1 MKHMFAPHATDSTP
15 TPTAKTYAP
24 NRFGWCC
31 HTPRRGA
38 LRAPGGRLLREDEEA
53 AVPMNGTFHERLG
66 HVSTKGGPLLVT
78 DLEVAKEWAGA
89 LGDDAEYERAC
100 ELFEANPAAP
110 GGQVEVASVLGATAV
125 IWDMPTGTADVWR
138 REPDFL
144 VVARSWLDDSDRRA
158 EFLASLPPEN
168 PVLLGGFKL
177 NSGWAVIMWAA
188 DSGEDPRGR
197 ARRWPLH

>member
-1 MKHMFAPHATDSTP
+1 MSSTP
-15 TPTAKTYAP
+15 RKPQPRSAFSAAGTAKQIP
-24 NRFGWCC
+24 
-31 HTPRRGA
+31 
-38 LRAPGGRLLREDEEA
+38 
-53 AVPMNGTFHERLG
+53 
-66 HVSTKGGPLLVT
+66 
-78 DLEVAKEWAGA
+78 GA

-138 REPDFL
+138 RGPDFL

-188 DSGEDPRGR
+188 DSGEEIREVEPADGR
-197 ARRWPLH
+197 SMDLSVGHAGIVVALSPGDYLCYHDKVTDGSHEARRCPIVSEGKELIRAS